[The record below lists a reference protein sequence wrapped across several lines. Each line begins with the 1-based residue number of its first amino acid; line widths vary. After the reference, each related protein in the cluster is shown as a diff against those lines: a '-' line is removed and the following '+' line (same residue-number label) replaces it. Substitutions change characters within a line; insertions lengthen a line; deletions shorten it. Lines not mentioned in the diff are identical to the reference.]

1 MNFLGQWVAFKTILR
16 KEVVRFMRIWGQ
28 TLLPPVI
35 NQSLYFVVFG
45 AFIGSQISAVEGIS
59 YGAFIVPG
67 LIMMTIISNS
77 FSNVV
82 SSFFGAKF
90 MHNVEELMVS
100 PTKNGVILLGY
111 SMGGVIRGLL
121 IGLIVLLVSFLF
133 VEPVLQHPFLVF
145 AFALLTALL
154 FAFGG
159 FLNALFAKKFDDV
172 SVFPTFILTPLTYLG
187 GVFYSIGDL
196 PPFWQTL
203 SQLNPIVYII
213 DGFRYSFYG
222 FSELNPF
229 VSLAVLCVAC
239 AVLFVT
245 NLVILNRGLGLKN

>member
-1 MNFLGQWVAFKTILR
+1 MKILGQWIAFTTILR
-16 KEVVRFMRIWGQ
+16 KESVRFLRIWGQ
-28 TLLPPVI
+28 TLLPPII

-45 AFIGSQISAVEGIS
+45 AFIGSQISDVKGIS

-67 LIMMTIISNS
+67 LIMMSIISNS

-90 MHNVEELMVS
+90 MRNVEELMVS
-100 PTKNGVILLGY
+100 PTKNVVILLGY
-111 SMGGVIRGLL
+111 SMGGVLRGLL
-121 IGLIVLLVSFLF
+121 IGFIVLLVSFIFIQPLI
-133 VEPVLQHPFLVF
+133 LHPFLVF
-145 AFALLTALL
+145 AFAFLTALL

-187 GVFYSIGDL
+187 GVFYSVGDL
-196 PPFWQTL
+196 PPFWQML
-203 SQLNPIVYII
+203 SKFNPIVYII

-222 FSELNPF
+222 FSELNPT
-229 VSLAVLCVAC
+229 VSLLVLTFSCLI
-239 AVLFVT
+239 LFSI
-245 NLVILNRGLGLKN
+245 NLLFLNRGIGLKN